1 LTANFSMVR
10 KPAQHGFS
18 VGKLVVDQYAGG
30 VLMAMVVDVPA
41 AGGMR
46 FQRHR
51 ESYVPEGG
59 CSGVA

>member
-1 LTANFSMVR
+1 MTANFSMVR

-46 FQRHR
+46 SQRLR
-51 ESYVPEGG
+51 ESYVLARG
-59 CSGVA
+59 CSALA

>member
-1 LTANFSMVR
+1 MVR

-30 VLMAMVVDVPA
+30 VLMAMVVDVPV

-46 FQRHR
+46 SQRLR
-51 ESYVPEGG
+51 ESYVLARGG
-59 CSGVA
+59 SALA

>member
-1 LTANFSMVR
+1 MVR

-46 FQRHR
+46 SQRLR
-51 ESYVPEGG
+51 ESYALERC
-59 CSGVA
+59 CSASA

>member
-1 LTANFSMVR
+1 MVR

-46 FQRHR
+46 CQRLR
-51 ESYVPEGG
+51 ESYVLARG
-59 CSGVA
+59 CSSLA

>member
-1 LTANFSMVR
+1 MVR

-46 FQRHR
+46 SQRLL
-51 ESYVPEGG
+51 ESYALERG
-59 CSGVA
+59 CSGSA

>member
-1 LTANFSMVR
+1 MVR

-30 VLMAMVVDVPA
+30 VLMAMVVDGPA

-46 FQRHR
+46 CQRLR
-51 ESYVPEGG
+51 ESYALERG
-59 CSGVA
+59 CSEMA

>member
-1 LTANFSMVR
+1 MVR

-46 FQRHR
+46 SQLLR
-51 ESYVPEGG
+51 ESYVLARG
-59 CSGVA
+59 CSALG

>member
-1 LTANFSMVR
+1 MVR

-46 FQRHR
+46 CQRLR
-51 ESYVPEGG
+51 ESYALERG
-59 CSGVA
+59 CSALA

>member
-1 LTANFSMVR
+1 MTANFSMVR

-46 FQRHR
+46 
-51 ESYVPEGG
+51 S
-59 CSGVA
+59 

>member
-1 LTANFSMVR
+1 MVR

-41 AGGMR
+41 VGGMR
-46 FQRHR
+46 SQRLR
-51 ESYVPEGG
+51 ESYALERG
-59 CSGVA
+59 CSGSA

>member
-1 LTANFSMVR
+1 MVR

-46 FQRHR
+46 SQRLR
-51 ESYVPEGG
+51 ESYALARG
-59 CSGVA
+59 CSALA

>member
-1 LTANFSMVR
+1 MVR

-59 CSGVA
+59 CSAVA